1 MGLVSGSIELNA
13 NFQDVVSSGFVTAQ
27 TLLAQLQ
34 SPAIV
39 GAKLQYT
46 SGTGALQA
54 DGLYYKPI
62 ALVAG
67 TPQTLDLTA
76 LTGIGGEALTVNRV
90 REFLLFNPDTHDVL
104 ASQGASNGWAPLG
117 AAANPQPARANN
129 GLLRISDPNSTGAA
143 TGNVVTSTS
152 KTVKLDPGANP
163 ITVYLLIL
171 TGSVA

>member
-1 MGLVSGSIELNA
+1 MGLVSGSIELNV
-13 NFQDVVSSGFVTAQ
+13 NLTDFVTAGFVNGQ
-27 TLLAQLQ
+27 TLSALLQ
-34 SPAIV
+34 SPAIP

-54 DGLYYKPI
+54 DGLYFKPI
-62 ALVAG
+62 ALAAS
-67 TPQTLDLTA
+67 TPQTIDLTA
-76 LTGIGGEALTVNRV
+76 LTGIGGESLTVNRV

-117 AAANPQPARANN
+117 AAANPQPARANS

-143 TGNVVTSTS
+143 VGNVVTSTS